1 MLRTIRLYGELG
13 KKYGRVHKFHVESVA
28 EAIRMLCANFK
39 DFKQHLIDSTN
50 KIAGYEVW
58 DGKYNLGPE
67 DREEFQKLGDQ
78 TIKIIPRIVGAGN
91 AAKIILGAVLV
102 GAAMLLS
109 PLGGF
114 AVFGPGAG
122 LWGVA
127 ASFGASLILSGIVGM
142 MTKTSSGAS
151 IDSDSNNT
159 QSYIFSGVQNTTKQG
174 SPVFVAYGLHKLGS
188 QPISVALTTA
198 DVPL

>member
-13 KKYGRVHKFHVESVA
+13 KKYGRVHRFHVESVSS
-28 EAIRMLCANFK
+28 AIRMLCVNFK

-67 DREEFQKLGDQ
+67 DKEEFVKQGVGV
-78 TIKIIPRIVGAGN
+78 IKIIPRVIGASN
-91 AAKIILGAVLV
+91 AAKILV
-102 GAAMLLS
+102 GVLLVAAAWFSMGTL
-109 PLGGF
+109 
-114 AVFGPGAG
+114 AAAFGPGAG

-127 ASFGASLILSGIVGM
+127 ASFGASLILSGVVGM
-142 MTKTSSGAS
+142 MTKPASGVS

-174 SPVFVAYGLHKLGS
+174 NPVFIAYGTHLLGS
-188 QPISVALTTA
+188 QPISVALTTG
-198 DVPL
+198 DVAI

>member
-58 DGKYNLGPE
+58 DGKYNLGAQ
-67 DREEFQKLGDQ
+67 DKEEFLKSGDQ
-78 TIKIIPRIVGAGN
+78 PIKIIPRIVGAGN
-91 AAKIILGAVLV
+91 AAKIIVGAVLV
-102 GAAMLLS
+102 GLAVYAT
-109 PLGGF
+109 GGF
-114 AVFGPGAG
+114 AAAFGAKAG

-127 ASFGASLILSGIVGM
+127 ASFGASLILSGVVGM
-142 MTKTSSGAS
+142 MTKTASGSS
-151 IDSDSNNT
+151 IDSDSDNT
-159 QSYIFSGVQNTTKQG
+159 QSYVFSGVQNTTKQG

-198 DVPL
+198 DVPI